1 MFELKKLGKEAIPAA
16 IEKAKQYRLLNEPG
30 AAQSI
35 CSDILEVEPDNQEA
49 LVIIILAMTDR
60 LNRDYSV
67 GDSQIQTYLAKLSDE
82 FQKAYYTGIV
92 YERRAKAILKKGAL
106 GSEATVFELFR
117 HAMECFAKAE
127 SLSSD
132 ENDNAVL
139 RYNYCVRIIESNRL
153 APQERSVGFD
163 FIE

>member
-1 MFELKKLGKEAIPAA
+1 MEFKQLHKEAIPAA
-16 IEKAKQYRLLNEPG
+16 IEKAKQYRLLNEPS

-35 CSDILEVEPDNQEA
+35 CLDILEVDPDNQEA

-60 LNRDYSV
+60 LTRDYSV
-67 GDSQIQTYLAKLSDE
+67 GDSQIDTYLDKVSDE

-92 YERRAKAILKKGAL
+92 YERRAKAILKKGAS

-117 HAMECFAKAE
+117 QAMEWFEKAE
-127 SLSSD
+127 SLSSEQD
-132 ENDNAVL
+132 DNAIL
-139 RYNYCVRIIESNRL
+139 RYNHCLRLINANGL
-153 APQERSVGFD
+153 APQERSHDFD